1 MGERE
6 YRLRDRA
13 LMSVQSGEELVALD
27 MRRSVYLAANES
39 GRQLWE
45 LLARGATERA
55 LTALLQERYKLDS
68 RTAAR
73 DVSAFLEELQ
83 AAGLLVPDIDAS
95 GGS

>member
-6 YRLRDRA
+6 YRLRDEA
-13 LMSVQSGEELVALD
+13 LMSVQSGDELVALD

-45 LLARGATERA
+45 LLAAQGATETA

-68 RTAAR
+68 RTAVR
-73 DVSAFLEELQ
+73 DVSAFLKELQ
-83 AAGLLVPDIDAS
+83 AAGLLVDTDAS
-95 GGS
+95 GG